1 MQLAQQMTINL
12 DLLLRTIDSNFD
24 HVLDKLVLNLDLG
37 VVLCY
42 RLHLQHCAEHVCSI
56 HFRFVNF

>member
-12 DLLLRTIDSNFD
+12 DLLLRTIHSNFD

-42 RLHLQHCAEHVCSI
+42 RLHLQHRTEHVCSV